1 MAHNTRN
8 SDLSQIAVN
17 ANNIPDGGWPKSPIS
32 PLRIL
37 DIEFLPP
44 SPHQTDSVDCG
55 IKGLGWCRGPG
66 CQKYARLRT
75 FILVLAI
82 SGTLQ
87 GACESY
93 FRVSAKQASFQFGW
107 NPLIVGE

>member
-1 MAHNTRN
+1 
-8 SDLSQIAVN
+8 
-17 ANNIPDGGWPKSPIS
+17 
-32 PLRIL
+32 
-37 DIEFLPP
+37 
-44 SPHQTDSVDCG
+44 
-55 IKGLGWCRGPG
+55 LGWCRGPG

-93 FRVSAKQASFQFGW
+93 FRVSAKQAAFQFGYS
-107 NPLIVGE
+107 PLLVGE